1 MQRKRTSV
9 ASIPAL
15 QNTRAFFRDKMA
27 ANISNTSDDVTAI
40 PGFCS
45 PVGWGPT
52 QPGGLLTP
60 CFVNV
65 LLYNVVYV
73 PVFIYCIHRSIK
85 VFLRKS
91 YSQPPYLRHFWK
103 IVFAAIVLL
112 SAVIEFVLNLVYRVQ
127 NQTHLAHVLVHG
139 IVEILTWSMYIVTI
153 LAEATRFHDNNKF
166 LLYFQKVIFIPATIE
181 IYGINQGMFGSL
193 TVGEV
198 VIFKIKYT
206 FIFMTTLWSFLRYY
220 VEFGYRHL
228 RPIDFVYEPVPA
240 DECNGHTVD
249 GRLMLPGY
257 KLLNN
262 DVESG
267 RPHER
272 GYYENWKGVKFG
284 AKCMLAPAN
293 KEEVIRIVKKAAAE
307 GQKVRIIG
315 SGHSDDSILTTS
327 GYLVSLHKMDKIISV
342 EKVPNGFSPE
352 GDQYYD
358 VTVQAGKYLKEFF
371 EELAS
376 HPADPKGVC
385 LPVAGDINE
394 QSVAGIIAT
403 GSHGSGGRFP
413 SISNYVIGMEIV
425 KADGEILKVTK
436 EDPKMLDAVR
446 VHLGVF
452 GVVTEVTLR
461 CVKNYHIKKVRRG
474 RVMGEV
480 FDELETK
487 LKNNEHFEFFY
498 FPHTNMCQT
507 VSSHRCFCKEN
518 DDPNDDCVEP
528 NKFSTFMTWYVE
540 NFILLTVHRIANY
553 FTSLTP
559 LTMKFQT
566 LFLDATPISGDTT
579 LVQSGNVRLE
589 RFSEIEIAIPYESGK
604 KAFEEIQELIQ
615 EAKEWEEPYMCN
627 QIIEV
632 RFSRGET
639 SYLSP
644 LYLPKL
650 PERPKGEEWRP
661 DFMWISLNAY
671 DEGTAYRRFFLLTQ
685 NILIDKYGGRPHWGK
700 QTYMSARQR
709 GRCFPKFT
717 DFVEERLKHDPTGM
731 FVNSYLADAFLPE
744 GNVCGT
750 TCVCKGPCH
759 CAILSGLHSPPIRE
773 CPVDVFSF
781 ETAKESD
788 V

>member
-1 MQRKRTSV
+1 
-9 ASIPAL
+9 
-15 QNTRAFFRDKMA
+15 MA
-27 ANISNTSDDVTAI
+27 ANISQNTSDDVTGI

-65 LLYNVVYV
+65 LLYNLVYV
-73 PVFIYCIHRSIK
+73 PVFIYCIKRSIK
-85 VFLRKS
+85 VFMRKS

-112 SAVIEFVLNLVYRVQ
+112 SAVIELVLSLVYRVQ

-153 LAEATRFHDNNKF
+153 LAEATRFHDNNRF
-166 LLYFQKVIFIPATIE
+166 LLYFQKIIFIPATIE
-181 IYGINQGMFGSL
+181 IYSINQDKFGSL

-198 VIFKIKYT
+198 AIFKIKYT
-206 FIFMTTLWSFLRYY
+206 FIFMTTLWSFIQYY

-228 RPIDFVYEPVPA
+228 RAIDFVYEPVPA
-240 DECNGHTVD
+240 DDSEHNGHTVD

-257 KLLNN
+257 KLLAVNTQ
-262 DVESG
+262 DVERG
-267 RPHER
+267 YTHER

-284 AKCMLAPAN
+284 AKCMMAPKN
-293 KEEVIRIVKKAAAE
+293 QEEVIRIVRKAAGE

-327 GYLVSLHKMDKIISV
+327 GYLVSLHNMKDIVSV
-342 EKVPNGFSPE
+342 KKVDNCATPE
-352 GDQYYD
+352 GDQCYD

-371 EELAS
+371 EELAEKY
-376 HPADPKGVC
+376 DVC
-385 LPVAGDINE
+385 LPIAGDINE

-413 SISNYVIGMEIV
+413 SISNYVVGMEIV
-425 KADGEILKVTK
+425 KADGEILKVTE
-436 EDPKMLDAVR
+436 EDPQLLDAVR

-461 CVKNYHIKKVRRG
+461 CVQNYHIKKIRRG
-474 RVMGEV
+474 RVMDEV
-480 FDELETK
+480 LNELETK
-487 LKNNEHFEFFY
+487 LKDNEHFEFFY
-498 FPHTNMCQT
+498 FPHTDKCQT
-507 VSSHRCFCKEN
+507 VSSHRCRCKEN

-540 NFILLTVHRIANY
+540 NFILLTVHRVANY

-566 LFLDATPISGDTT
+566 LFLDATPISGPTS

-589 RFSEIEIAIPYESGK
+589 RFSEIEIAIPYERCRE
-604 KAFEEIQELIQ
+604 AFQEIKDLIEEARKWQ
-615 EAKEWEEPYMCN
+615 EPYMCN

-632 RFSRGET
+632 RFSRGES

-644 LYLPKL
+644 LYLKNSMFSSVNINIPVHI
-650 PERPKGEEWRP
+650 
-661 DFMWISLNAY
+661 FMCCNDIF
-671 DEGTAYRRFFLLTQ
+671 GVFLDTD
-685 NILIDKYGGRPHWGK
+685 ILIDKYGGRPHWGK

-709 GRCFPKFT
+709 GRCFPKFN
-717 DFVEERLKHDPTGM
+717 DFVDERLKHDPTGM

-759 CAILSGLHSPPIRE
+759 CAILSGLHSPPVSRE
-773 CPVDVFSF
+773 CSVNVFSF
-781 ETAKESD
+781 AAARESD

>member
-1 MQRKRTSV
+1 
-9 ASIPAL
+9 
-15 QNTRAFFRDKMA
+15 MA
-27 ANISNTSDDVTAI
+27 ANISQNTSDDVTGI

-65 LLYNVVYV
+65 LLYNLVYV
-73 PVFIYCIHRSIK
+73 PVFIYCIKRSIK
-85 VFLRKS
+85 VFMRKS

-112 SAVIEFVLNLVYRVQ
+112 SAVIELVLSLVYRVQ

-153 LAEATRFHDNNKF
+153 LAEATRFHDNNRF
-166 LLYFQKVIFIPATIE
+166 LLYFQKIIFIPATIE
-181 IYGINQGMFGSL
+181 IYSINHDKFGSL

-198 VIFKIKYT
+198 AIFKIKYT
-206 FIFMTTLWSFLRYY
+206 FIFMTTLWSFIQYY

-228 RPIDFVYEPVPA
+228 RAIDFVYEPVPA
-240 DECNGHTVD
+240 DDSEHNGHTVD

-257 KLLNN
+257 KLLAVNTQ
-262 DVESG
+262 DVERG
-267 RPHER
+267 YTHER

-284 AKCMLAPAN
+284 AKCMMAPKN
-293 KEEVIRIVKKAAAE
+293 KEEVIRIVRKAAGE

-327 GYLVSLHKMDKIISV
+327 GYLVSLHNMKEIVSV
-342 EKVPNGFSPE
+342 KKVENCATPE
-352 GDQYYD
+352 GDQCYD

-371 EELAS
+371 EELAEKY
-376 HPADPKGVC
+376 DVC
-385 LPVAGDINE
+385 LPIAGDINE

-403 GSHGSGGRFP
+403 DSHGSGGRFP
-413 SISNYVIGMEIV
+413 SISNYVVGMEIV
-425 KADGEILKVTK
+425 KADGEILKVTE
-436 EDPKMLDAVR
+436 EDPQLLDAVR

-461 CVKNYHIKKVRRG
+461 CVQNYHIKKIRRG
-474 RVMGEV
+474 RVMDEV
-480 FDELETK
+480 LNELETK
-487 LKNNEHFEFFY
+487 LKDNEHFEFFY
-498 FPHTNMCQT
+498 FPHTDKCQT
-507 VSSHRCFCKEN
+507 VSSHRCRCKEN

-540 NFILLTVHRIANY
+540 NFILLTVHRVANY

-566 LFLDATPISGDTT
+566 LFLDATPISGPTT

-589 RFSEIEIAIPYESGK
+589 RFSEIEIAIPYERCRE
-604 KAFEEIQELIQ
+604 AFQEIKDLIEEARKWQ
-615 EAKEWEEPYMCN
+615 EPYMCN

-632 RFSRGET
+632 RFSRGES

-709 GRCFPKFT
+709 GRCFPKFN
-717 DFVEERLKHDPTGM
+717 DFVDERLKHDPTGM

-759 CAILSGLHSPPIRE
+759 CAILSGLHSPPVNRE
-773 CPVDVFSF
+773 CSVNVFSF
-781 ETAKESD
+781 AAARESD